1 MGSHEK
7 DSSSPKKAL
16 SRSNSTV
23 SSKHSSVQ
31 QGSESWEVVEEP
43 RTRGSPGQE
52 PQRHEGYL
60 LKKRK
65 WPLKGWHKRY
75 FVLENGILKY
85 ATTRQDV
92 LKGKLHGAIDV
103 RQSVMSVNKKAQRV
117 DLDTEENIYHLK
129 IKSPELFTSWVS
141 SLCSHH
147 QGERPEPCPRGGP
160 TGRTP
165 TNAQGPWT
173 RILPSGSAPALSS
186 LASSRDKVNAWL
198 KDSEGLE
205 RCSAEL
211 SECQAKLQEL
221 TGMLQSLEALHRI
234 PSAPLISGSQPSA
247 ATERPKKARRTTKI
261 WCTQSFAKDDTIGRA
276 ALHRFHSLSISSDT
290 TLDSFASLHP
300 DEPDA
305 LPAKG
310 REQQLSNRSIVSL
323 ADSHTEFFDACEVFL
338 SASSSE
344 NEPSDDESCISEAT
358 TSACEDAADPGGPG
372 RPPTGTEERDTGA
385 EGPGMPVEPPP
396 PPLELPGPDPR
407 RRSCLP
413 APPAPP
419 GDVSLWGL
427 LRSSVGK
434 DLSRVALPVQLNE
447 PLNTLQRLCEELEY
461 SALLDRA
468 SRARDP
474 RQRLV
479 YVAAF
484 AVSAY
489 ASTYYRAGSKPFN
502 PVLGETYE
510 CVRPDR
516 GFRFISEQVCH
527 HPPISACHAESD
539 NFIFW
544 QDMRWKNKFWGKS
557 LEIVPVGTVNVQ
569 LPRTGDHFEWN
580 KVTTCI
586 HNVLSGPRWIE
597 HYGEVLIRNTR
608 DASYHCKITFCKA
621 RYWGAGA
628 NEVQGAVLSRT
639 GTVVERLA
647 GKWHEGLHRGP
658 APGQCVWRANPMPRD
673 HERSYGFTQFAL
685 ELNELTPELRRVL
698 PSTDT
703 RLRPDQRYLEE
714 GNVPAAE
721 TQKRQIEQLQR
732 DRRRVMEENNITH
745 QARFFRRL
753 TDANG
758 KESWVTNN
766 TYWKLRLDPGF
777 AHLDSAVL
785 W

>member
-7 DSSSPKKAL
+7 DLPSPKRAL

-23 SSKHSSVQ
+23 SSKHSSIQ

-43 RTRGSPGQE
+43 RPLGSPGQE

-85 ATTRQDV
+85 STTHQDV
-92 LKGKLHGAIDV
+92 LKGKLHGAIDI
-103 RQSVMSVNKKAQRV
+103 RQSIMSINKKAQRV
-117 DLDTEENIYHLK
+117 DLDTEDNIYHLK
-129 IKSPELFTSWVS
+129 IKSPELFASWVS
-141 SLCSHH
+141 SLFSHH
-147 QGERPEPCPRGGP
+147 QGERPELCPRGGP
-160 TGRTP
+160 AGRTP
-165 TNAQGPWT
+165 SSTQGPWT
-173 RILPSGSAPALSS
+173 RILPSGSAPALST

-198 KDSEGLE
+198 KGSEGLE

-211 SECQAKLQEL
+211 AECQAKLQEL

-247 ATERPKKARRTTKI
+247 APERPKKGRRTTKI
-261 WCTQSFAKDDTIGRA
+261 WCTQSFAKDDTISGVGGLHGSVPNLSHYLEPSQSHLPFSLPPEYLQLQRSFWMLAQKVHGSLSSVVA
-276 ALHRFHSLSISSDT
+276 ALTAERERLEEMRLALDRRRSAPRPGSANSSGGAALRRFHSLSVSSDT

-300 DEPDA
+300 DEPDS

-323 ADSHTEFFDACEVFL
+323 ADSTTEFFDACEVFL

-344 NEPSDDESCISEAT
+344 NEPSDDESCISEAI
-358 TSACEDAADPGGPG
+358 TSACEDPGGPG
-372 RPPTGTEERDTGA
+372 RPPTGA
-385 EGPGMPVEPPP
+385 EGPEL
-396 PPLELPGPDPR
+396 PLESVELPGPDPR

-461 SALLDRA
+461 SELLDRA
-468 SRARDP
+468 NRARDP

-489 ASTYYRAGSKPFN
+489 ASTFYRAGSKPFN

-516 GFRFISEQVCH
+516 GFRFISEQVSH

-539 NFIFW
+539 NFVFW

-608 DASYHCKITFCKA
+608 DASYHCKLTFCK
-621 RYWGAGA
+621 
-628 NEVQGAVLSRT
+628 
-639 GTVVERLA
+639 
-647 GKWHEGLHRGP
+647 
-658 APGQCVWRANPMPRD
+658 
-673 HERSYGFTQFAL
+673 
-685 ELNELTPELRRVL
+685 
-698 PSTDT
+698 
-703 RLRPDQRYLEE
+703 
-714 GNVPAAE
+714 VP
-721 TQKRQIEQLQR
+721 
-732 DRRRVMEENNITH
+732 
-745 QARFFRRL
+745 
-753 TDANG
+753 
-758 KESWVTNN
+758 
-766 TYWKLRLDPGF
+766 
-777 AHLDSAVL
+777 
-785 W
+785 

>member
-7 DSSSPKKAL
+7 DPSSPKRVL

-23 SSKHSSVQ
+23 SSKHSSIQ

-43 RTRGSPGQE
+43 RTQGSPGQQL
-52 PQRHEGYL
+52 QRHEGYL

-92 LKGKLHGAIDV
+92 LKGKLHGAIDI
-103 RQSVMSVNKKAQRV
+103 RQSVMSINKKAQRV

-129 IKSPELFTSWVS
+129 IKSPELFASWVS

-147 QGERPEPCPRGGP
+147 QGEGPEPCPRGGP

-173 RILPSGSAPALSS
+173 RILPSGSAPALST

-234 PSAPLISGSQPSA
+234 PLAPLISGSQPSA
-247 ATERPKKARRTTKI
+247 TAERPKKGRRSTKI
-261 WCTQSFAKDDTIGRA
+261 WCTQSFAKDDTIGRVGRLHGSVPNLSRYLEPSQSQLPFSLPPEYSQLQRSFWVLAQKVHGSLSSVVA
-276 ALHRFHSLSISSDT
+276 ALMAERARLEEMRQALDRRRSAPRPGGVGNTGAALRRFHSLSVSSDT

-300 DEPDA
+300 DELDA

-344 NEPSDDESCISEAT
+344 NER
-358 TSACEDAADPGGPG
+358 GV
-372 RPPTGTEERDTGA
+372 RLHPTARCPAGA
-385 EGPGMPVEPPP
+385 EGPGLPVEPA
-396 PPLELPGPDPR
+396 PLELPGPDPR

-434 DLSRVALPVQLNE
+434 DLSRVALPVHLNE

-608 DASYHCKITFCKA
+608 DASYHCKITFCK
-621 RYWGAGA
+621 
-628 NEVQGAVLSRT
+628 V
-639 GTVVERLA
+639 
-647 GKWHEGLHRGP
+647 
-658 APGQCVWRANPMPRD
+658 C
-673 HERSYGFTQFAL
+673 
-685 ELNELTPELRRVL
+685 
-698 PSTDT
+698 
-703 RLRPDQRYLEE
+703 
-714 GNVPAAE
+714 
-721 TQKRQIEQLQR
+721 
-732 DRRRVMEENNITH
+732 
-745 QARFFRRL
+745 
-753 TDANG
+753 
-758 KESWVTNN
+758 
-766 TYWKLRLDPGF
+766 
-777 AHLDSAVL
+777 
-785 W
+785 

>member
-1 MGSHEK
+1 MGLGVRGLRWWL
-7 DSSSPKKAL
+7 SP
-16 SRSNSTV
+16 
-23 SSKHSSVQ
+23 Q
-31 QGSESWEVVEEP
+31 PGS
-43 RTRGSPGQE
+43 
-52 PQRHEGYL
+52 
-60 LKKRK
+60 
-65 WPLKGWHKRY
+65 
-75 FVLENGILKY
+75 
-85 ATTRQDV
+85 
-92 LKGKLHGAIDV
+92 
-103 RQSVMSVNKKAQRV
+103 
-117 DLDTEENIYHLK
+117 
-129 IKSPELFTSWVS
+129 
-141 SLCSHH
+141 
-147 QGERPEPCPRGGP
+147 
-160 TGRTP
+160 
-165 TNAQGPWT
+165 
-173 RILPSGSAPALSS
+173 
-186 LASSRDKVNAWL
+186 
-198 KDSEGLE
+198 
-205 RCSAEL
+205 
-211 SECQAKLQEL
+211 
-221 TGMLQSLEALHRI
+221 
-234 PSAPLISGSQPSA
+234 
-247 ATERPKKARRTTKI
+247 
-261 WCTQSFAKDDTIGRA
+261 
-276 ALHRFHSLSISSDT
+276 
-290 TLDSFASLHP
+290 
-300 DEPDA
+300 

-344 NEPSDDESCISEAT
+344 NE
-358 TSACEDAADPGGPG
+358 GPG
-372 RPPTGTEERDTGA
+372 VPA
-385 EGPGMPVEPPP
+385 EP

-407 RRSCLP
+407 RRSRLP
-413 APPAPP
+413 APPAPS

-474 RQRLV
+474 RQRMV

-544 QDMRWKNKFWGKS
+544 QGGWKNKFWGKS
-557 LEIVPVGTVNVQ
+557 LEIVPVGTVNV
-569 LPRTGDHFEWN
+569 TGDHFQWN

-608 DASYHCKITFCKA
+608 DAAYHCKITFGKV
-621 RYWGAGA
+621 RPTRHDTLGA
-628 NEVQGAVLSRT
+628 
-639 GTVVERLA
+639 VVERLA

-658 APGQCVWRANPMPRD
+658 APGHCVWRASKDWWGDTHTALGRGIPHCGGLSTVPPIPADPMPRD
-673 HERSYGFTQFAL
+673 HEKNYGFTQFAL

-703 RLRPDQRYLEE
+703 RLRPDQR
-714 GNVPAAE
+714 
-721 TQKRQIEQLQR
+721 
-732 DRRRVMEENNITH
+732 
-745 QARFFRRL
+745 
-753 TDANG
+753 
-758 KESWVTNN
+758 
-766 TYWKLRLDPGF
+766 
-777 AHLDSAVL
+777 
-785 W
+785 

>member
-7 DSSSPKKAL
+7 DASSPKRAL

-43 RTRGSPGQE
+43 CARGSPGQE
-52 PQRHEGYL
+52 PRRHEGYL

-75 FVLENGILKY
+75 FVLENGVLKY

-92 LKGKLHGAIDV
+92 LKGKSHGAIDV

-129 IKSPELFTSWVS
+129 IKSPELFSSWVS

-147 QGERPEPCPRGGP
+147 QGETGGP
-160 TGRTP
+160 TGRTL

-173 RILPSGSAPALSS
+173 RMLPSGSAPALSS

-247 ATERPKKARRTTKI
+247 AAERPKKGRRTTKI
-261 WCTQSFAKDDTIGRA
+261 WCTQSFAKDDTIGRVGRLHGSVPNLSRYLSEPSQSQLSFSLPPEYSQLQRSFWVLAQKVHGSLSSVVA
-276 ALHRFHSLSISSDT
+276 ALTAERTRLEELRRALDRRRSAPRSGGPGSSGAALRRFHSLSVSSDT
-290 TLDSFASLHP
+290 TLDSFSSLHP
-300 DEPDA
+300 DEPDS

-310 REQQLSNRSIVSL
+310 REQQLSNRSIGSL

-358 TSACEDAADPGGPG
+358 TSACEDSAEPGGPG
-372 RPPTGTEERDTGA
+372 RPPA
-385 EGPGMPVEPPP
+385 EGPGLPVELP
-396 PPLELPGPDPR
+396 PPLELPGPDSR

-461 SALLDRA
+461 SELLDRA

-474 RQRLV
+474 RQR
-479 YVAAF
+479 
-484 AVSAY
+484 
-489 ASTYYRAGSKPFN
+489 
-502 PVLGETYE
+502 
-510 CVRPDR
+510 
-516 GFRFISEQVCH
+516 
-527 HPPISACHAESD
+527 
-539 NFIFW
+539 
-544 QDMRWKNKFWGKS
+544 
-557 LEIVPVGTVNVQ
+557 
-569 LPRTGDHFEWN
+569 
-580 KVTTCI
+580 
-586 HNVLSGPRWIE
+586 
-597 HYGEVLIRNTR
+597 
-608 DASYHCKITFCKA
+608 
-621 RYWGAGA
+621 
-628 NEVQGAVLSRT
+628 
-639 GTVVERLA
+639 
-647 GKWHEGLHRGP
+647 
-658 APGQCVWRANPMPRD
+658 
-673 HERSYGFTQFAL
+673 
-685 ELNELTPELRRVL
+685 
-698 PSTDT
+698 
-703 RLRPDQRYLEE
+703 
-714 GNVPAAE
+714 
-721 TQKRQIEQLQR
+721 
-732 DRRRVMEENNITH
+732 
-745 QARFFRRL
+745 
-753 TDANG
+753 
-758 KESWVTNN
+758 
-766 TYWKLRLDPGF
+766 
-777 AHLDSAVL
+777 
-785 W
+785 